1 MINKTAT
8 KHATKRI
15 DLNIYVGKKRLFYN
29 QTNIFRH
36 TNLDLK
42 FFNII
47 YVLHILTKLEN
58 FNFLFD

>member
-8 KHATKRI
+8 KHATERI

-29 QTNIFRH
+29 QTNIFRY

-42 FFNII
+42 NFNVV

-58 FNFLFD
+58 